1 MDALSAPGSG
11 GQRARA
17 RRAGGATVIHG
28 TAGAVKKGHFEGDNM
43 RKTIWIAAV
52 AAVAVGSGAFAM
64 ANRSQQHPGASVR
77 ERFGEMVD
85 ASRPTGPAQARFEAK
100 LAAQTARE
108 LDVGDAD
115 SFGRPVRWMGFAS
128 TPGINVRDSC
138 VPRPEE
144 TPSLCMESSTGQE
157 YREAEF
163 RDLAQITLPARSTH
177 SLLCHWLTPSVAGI
191 LQNSSGIDNGQ
202 AELVAMPSITIENE
216 VLNDPT
222 ILDPVTG
229 LPYNGK
235 MEVYAN
241 TSMISAPLD
250 TGEQTFQL
258 ASSTRTCI
266 SGYLNRR
273 ELVSSWGLTDAQAL
287 EFFNKPMTLRLH
299 ILVAVRMVLDGQVA
313 MSVRF
318 VGD

>member
-1 MDALSAPGSG
+1 
-11 GQRARA
+11 
-17 RRAGGATVIHG
+17 
-28 TAGAVKKGHFEGDNM
+28 M
-43 RKTIWIAAV
+43 RKTIWIAAM
-52 AAVAVGSGAFAM
+52 AAVVVGGGAFAM
-64 ANRSQQHPGASVR
+64 ANRSQQHPGPSVR
-77 ERFGEMVD
+77 ERFGDMVD

-115 SFGRPVRWMGFAS
+115 SFGRPVRWMGFVS
-128 TPGINVRDSC
+128 SPGIKVRESC
-138 VPRPEE
+138 EPRPGE

-163 RDLAQITLPARSTH
+163 RDLAQITLPARSAH
-177 SLLCHWLTPSVAGI
+177 SLLCHWLTPSVSGV
-191 LQNSSGIDNGQ
+191 LQNGSGFDNGQ

-216 VLNDPT
+216 VLNDPS
-222 ILDPVTG
+222 IIDPVTG
-229 LPYNGK
+229 LPYNGQ

-241 TSMISAPLD
+241 SSMISAPLD
-250 TGEQTFQL
+250 TGEQTYQR

-273 ELVSSWGLTDAQAL
+273 ELVSSWGLTEAQAR
-287 EFFNKPMTLRLH
+287 EFFRKPMTLRLH
-299 ILVAVRMVLDGQVA
+299 TLVAARMVQDGQVA
-313 MSVRF
+313 VSVRF